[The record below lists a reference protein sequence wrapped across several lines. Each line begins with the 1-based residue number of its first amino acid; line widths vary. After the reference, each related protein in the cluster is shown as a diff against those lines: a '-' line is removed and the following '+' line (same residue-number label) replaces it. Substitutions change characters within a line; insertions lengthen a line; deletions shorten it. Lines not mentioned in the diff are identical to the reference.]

1 MAQRFWEVFSESF
14 RSLFRGRV
22 PLAALLIGTPLAFT
36 LLFGV
41 IYDGN
46 VVNDIALTVY
56 DEDQSS
62 MSRTLIQAYG
72 DSDRFR
78 IVSHVLSEEAMKAE
92 ILEGRARAALE
103 IPRDFSKDV
112 RLGQGADYLL
122 MVNSAN
128 NMFGNAALAA
138 SQEIARSFSVGV
150 GQKLM
155 EGVGLKP
162 DDAMN
167 AAYPVHLGVRITGDP
182 ANGYTSFMLAG
193 LMLNGLQIGVM
204 VTLAPLLITEILGL
218 QRGREYPS
226 WLLALAGALPYPMVA
241 FVGFL
246 VSMFVCVHVFAV
258 PMRGS
263 WLDAC
268 LLGIAFLTFVTGVLL
283 LFSACVPSREL
294 SLQAP
299 MLYIMPGLLYS
310 GLSWPP
316 FDMSTFAAAFG
327 KLLPMTYVGDALRD
341 VTLSGYA
348 PDLAVNCRTMILAGL
363 GCFLVATLIFD
374 FRRKRAFHQ
383 AETGE
388 AAA

>member
-1 MAQRFWEVFSESF
+1 MMRRFLEVFQDSF
-14 RSLFRGRV
+14 RSLFRGCV
-22 PLAALLIGTPLAFT
+22 PLAALLVGTPLMFT
-36 LLFGV
+36 LLFGL
-41 IYDGN
+41 IYDEN

-62 MSRTLIQAYG
+62 MSRMLIQAYG
-72 DSDRFR
+72 DNDRFH
-78 IVSHVLSEEAMKAE
+78 IVSYVSSEEEMKAE

-103 IPRDFSKDV
+103 IPRDFSKEV
-112 RLGQGADYLL
+112 RLGRGSDYLL

-138 SQEIARSFSVGV
+138 SQEIARSLSVGV

-182 ANGYTSFMLAG
+182 ANGYTSFMLSG

-204 VTLAPLLITEILGL
+204 VTLAPLLVTEILGL
-218 QRGREYPS
+218 RRGREYPS
-226 WLLALAGALPYPMVA
+226 WLLALAGTLPYPIVA

-246 VSMFVCVHVFAV
+246 ISMLVCVHVFAV

-263 WLDAC
+263 WLDAA
-268 LLGIAFLTFVTGVLL
+268 LLGGSFLIFVSGVLL

-299 MLYIMPGLLYS
+299 MVYIMPGLLYS

-316 FDMSTFAAAFG
+316 FDMSTVAATFG
-327 KLLPMTYVGDALRD
+327 KLLPMTYAGDALRD
-341 VTLSGYA
+341 ITLSGFA
-348 PDLAVNCRTMILAGL
+348 PDLVSNCRFMVLAGL
-363 GCFLVATLIFD
+363 VCFVIATAIFD
-374 FRRKRAFHQ
+374 FRRRRGLRK
-383 AETGE
+383 
-388 AAA
+388 AAAGEVAA

>member
-1 MAQRFWEVFSESF
+1 MAQKFWEVFWDSF

-22 PLAALLIGTPLAFT
+22 PLAALLIGTPLVFT
-36 LLFGV
+36 VLFGV

-72 DSDRFR
+72 DSDRFH
-78 IVSHVLSEEAMKAE
+78 IVSYVSSEEEMKAD
-92 ILEGRARAALE
+92 ILGGRARAALE

-112 RLGQGADYLL
+112 RLGQGADDLL

-193 LMLNGLQIGVM
+193 L
-204 VTLAPLLITEILGL
+204 
-218 QRGREYPS
+218 
-226 WLLALAGALPYPMVA
+226 
-241 FVGFL
+241 
-246 VSMFVCVHVFAV
+246 
-258 PMRGS
+258 
-263 WLDAC
+263 
-268 LLGIAFLTFVTGVLL
+268 
-283 LFSACVPSREL
+283 
-294 SLQAP
+294 
-299 MLYIMPGLLYS
+299 
-310 GLSWPP
+310 
-316 FDMSTFAAAFG
+316 
-327 KLLPMTYVGDALRD
+327 
-341 VTLSGYA
+341 
-348 PDLAVNCRTMILAGL
+348 
-363 GCFLVATLIFD
+363 IFD